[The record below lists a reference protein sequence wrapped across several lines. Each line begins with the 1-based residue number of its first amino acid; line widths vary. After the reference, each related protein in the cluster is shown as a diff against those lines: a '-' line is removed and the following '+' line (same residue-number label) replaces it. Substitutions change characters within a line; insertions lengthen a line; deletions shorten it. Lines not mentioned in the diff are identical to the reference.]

1 MIDGSVHADSGCK
14 ASRGADASAESWD
27 GEYGRPSRRRRSRSR
42 RGDDREG
49 GDAAG
54 RDDSSEGGG
63 DGVSRGQRLGASLTL
78 ESVLDLEARLPLSAA
93 AAALGVSP
101 AELRRACRRLGV
113 RRWRHRAHAA
123 AAAAAASPV
132 ARTVAYAANLRR
144 RYALLA
150 SESLAQPPLT
160 RPTPTS
166 PIPAQ
171 AAG

>member
-1 MIDGSVHADSGCK
+1 MEILL
-14 ASRGADASAESWD
+14 
-27 GEYGRPSRRRRSRSR
+27 RRSCIW
-42 RGDDREG
+42 
-49 GDAAG
+49 
-54 RDDSSEGGG
+54 
-63 DGVSRGQRLGASLTL
+63 VSACLVLSALSPPVL
-78 ESVLDLEARLPLSAA
+78 ELETRLPLSAA

-101 AELRRACRRLGV
+101 ADLRRACRPLGV

-166 PIPAQ
+166 PIPAR